1 MIMNCSKFHF
11 RNFTKKVRWPLIAK
25 RNSDG
30 SKVNRHEYASRD
42 YLLHK
47 LYWIKRTRVFVLLF
61 SKITGND
68 EITGG
73 TMKRLQC
80 GRGFCHVTTMAS
92 LIQIILKFKLG
103 LNTVS
108 SGPFRCLNQNRKFL
122 VWNLFSESS
131 VKSSWPGMT
140 SSKNNSLFKRS
151 RWPNLI
157 SRQWIAYQTYF
168 IYRICY
174 IANWW

>member
-1 MIMNCSKFHF
+1 MNQKWIGMNMLHVITSFI
-11 RNFTKKVRWPLIAK
+11 NFT
-25 RNSDG
+25 G
-30 SKVNRHEYASRD
+30 SKV
-42 YLLHK
+42 
-47 LYWIKRTRVFVLLF
+47 WPRVFVLLF
-61 SKITGND
+61 CKITGND

-92 LIQIILKFKLG
+92 LIQIILKLKLG

-157 SRQWIAYQTYF
+157 SRQWIAYQRGIF
-168 IYRICY
+168 GFEHHK
-174 IANWW
+174 